1 MVAVVRAQVQSGRRG
16 TRQPARRGRLA
27 VASVVAAMVAV
38 AGLGWGAV
46 MAGRAQRSEEQAK
59 VAADRQQSAADR
71 FELLVHSL
79 EFSDPQNQV
88 FIAALAPANGTGGGS
103 AFTLV
108 SPSMIDMAVVMVTH
122 LDRPS
127 AGAGPYTVTLTG
139 PHRTTLSVG
148 RLKLDSGGSA
158 MRSRNFNRDLSGYTR
173 VVVRDAA
180 GRLVMGGSLT
190 TRAALASPSP

>member
-1 MVAVVRAQVQSGRRG
+1 M
-16 TRQPARRGRLA
+16 
-27 VASVVAAMVAV
+27 
-38 AGLGWGAV
+38 
-46 MAGRAQRSEEQAK
+46 
-59 VAADRQQSAADR
+59 
-71 FELLVHSL
+71 HSL

-88 FIAALAPANGTGGGS
+88 FIAALAPATGTGGGS

-122 LDRPS
+122 LDRPP

-158 MRSRNFNRDLSGYTR
+158 MLSRNFNRDLSGYTK
-173 VVVRDAA
+173 VIVRDAA

-190 TRAALASPSP
+190 TPGRAGLAESVGHLARRLGVSSPHAIRSEPAALRVLAPWRRSPSRSKR